1 MFGAYTVF
9 YREMML
15 LRKKLPGFFAGSV
28 VGPLLYL
35 MAFGWSLGRNIQ
47 LGGVTYLDFVVPGIL
62 AVSAMNGSYNATG
75 TSLNISRLYHR
86 SFEEFLVAPIGVW
99 SIVLGNVLSGSIRG
113 LFSSAVILIMSCLF
127 GAHLQCNLYLII
139 ILFLTCFLFASLGVV
154 AAMVVN
160 SHEEMAN
167 FGTFVILPMS
177 FLCGTFFQLD
187 VLPPIVSK
195 IIMLL
200 PLTHSAISLRAIA
213 LGADFPL
220 TSVLIVT
227 VYSIVL
233 FGLGIWVTY
242 RVE

>member
-9 YREMML
+9 CREMML
-15 LRKKLPGFFAGSV
+15 LRKKLPGFFAGSI

-35 MAFGWSLGRNIQ
+35 LTFGWSLGRNIQ

-62 AVSAMNGSYNATG
+62 AVSAMNGSYTTTG

-86 SFEEFLVAPIGVW
+86 SLEEFLVAPIGIW
-99 SIVLGNVLSGSIRG
+99 SIVLGNVLGGCIRG
-113 LFSSAVILIMSCLF
+113 LFSSAVILIMAYFF

-139 ILFLTCFLFASLGVV
+139 TLFLTCFLFASLGVV
-154 AAMVVN
+154 AAMAVN

-167 FGTFVILPMS
+167 FGTFVILPMG
-177 FLCGTFFQLD
+177 FLCGTFFQVD
-187 VLPPIVSK
+187 VLPPFVSK
-195 IIMLL
+195 LILLL

-213 LGADFPL
+213 LGSGFPL
-220 TSVLIVT
+220 TSFLIVT
-227 VYSIVL
+227 VYSMVL
-233 FGLGIWVTY
+233 FGLGIWFTY

>member
-15 LRKKLPGFFAGSV
+15 LRKKLPGFFAGSI

-75 TSLNISRLYHR
+75 ASLNISRLYHR

-99 SIVLGNVLSGSIRG
+99 SIVLGNVLGGCMRG
-113 LFSSAVILIMSCLF
+113 LFSSAVILIMSYLF
-127 GAHLQCNLYLII
+127 GAHLQCNLYFII
-139 ILFLTCFLFASLGVV
+139 TLFLTCFLFASLGVV

-187 VLPPIVSK
+187 VLPPIASN

-200 PLTHSAISLRAIA
+200 PLTHSAIALRAIA
-213 LGADFPL
+213 LGAGFPL
-220 TSVLIVT
+220 TSFLIVT

-233 FGLGIWVTY
+233 FGFGIWVTY